1 MTTLKIAMHGV
12 TGRMGSNQHFVRS
25 ILEIMKQGGVTLSNG
40 EAILVE
46 PILVGRNEDK
56 LKHLAETVATSVIGR
71 PVEYSTDIQRVIAEP
86 RTDIVFD
93 SSSTQRRGSMIRSA
107 IAHQKPIY
115 CEKPVSTDVVEAK
128 QLALE
133 CEAAGIKN
141 GVVHD
146 KLWLPGIC
154 KLRRLRDQGFFGRI
168 LSVRAEFGYWVFT
181 GHDANQPAQRP
192 SWNNRQEDGGG
203 MMADMFCHWHYLIHD
218 LFGPIQSVCAHA
230 TTDIPERVDET
241 GKPYRCTADDSAYA
255 IFILQNGVTCQ
266 FNSSWTTRVRR
277 DDLLTIQV
285 DGTNGS
291 AVAGLRECRIQPA
304 ANTPRPT
311 WDPDVPQPIDF
322 YNGWQQMSDST
333 TYDNAFKIQWERFI
347 RHVANDGDFPWS
359 MRSGAD
365 GVALAAAGRES
376 SDQKRWVDL
385 NE

>member
-25 ILEIMKQGGVTLSNG
+25 ILEIMKQGGVTLSSG
-40 EAILVE
+40 ETILID
-46 PILVGRNEDK
+46 PILVGRNKDK

-71 PVEYSTDIQRVIAEP
+71 SVEYSTDIQGVIAEP
-86 RTDIVFD
+86 STDIVFD
-93 SSSTQRRGSMIRSA
+93 SSSTQLRGSVIRRA

-115 CEKPVSTDVVEAK
+115 CEKTVSSDVVEAK
-128 QLALE
+128 RLATE

-154 KLRRLRDQGFFGRI
+154 KLRRLRDQGFFGRV

-181 GHDANQPAQRP
+181 GHDANRPAQRP
-192 SWNNRQEDGGG
+192 SWNNRREDGGG
-203 MMADMFCHWHYLIHD
+203 MMTDMFCHWHYLIHD
-218 LFGPIQSVCAHA
+218 LFGPIRSVCAHA
-230 TTDIPERVDET
+230 VTDIPERVDEV

-255 IFILQNGVTCQ
+255 IFVLQNGVTCQ

-291 AVAGLRECRIQPA
+291 AVAGLRKCSIQPA
-304 ANTPRPT
+304 TTTPRPT
-311 WDPDVPQPIDF
+311 WDPDVPQPINF
-322 YNGWQQMSDST
+322 YDGWQQVTDSAT
-333 TYDNAFKIQWERFI
+333 FDNAFKIQWELFL
-347 RHVANDGDFPWS
+347 RHVAGDGDFPWS

-385 NE
+385 N